1 MLGLIAHDSGSIAWN
16 GVVIADPSLFCVP
29 PRCAYTPQVPR
40 VFSDS
45 LQNNILLGLNGT
57 GTRADAVRSGRQPHS
72 RNVHDGNSMTA
83 LDGALQRRLQRAIHL
98 AALGPDIANMP
109 AGLETQ
115 LGPKGVRLSGGQIQ
129 RTAAAR
135 MFAREA
141 ELYVFDDLSSALD
154 VETEALL
161 WSRLFSVTDVTCLV
175 VSHRRAALRRATH
188 IIVLKDGRVE
198 AEGTLP
204 ELLEK
209 CAEMRELWAGEQ
221 VAEARPPCTEASPA
235 REAVASVEYSFQ

>member
-1 MLGLIAHDSGSIAWN
+1 
-16 GVVIADPSLFCVP
+16 
-29 PRCAYTPQVPR
+29 
-40 VFSDS
+40 
-45 LQNNILLGLNGT
+45 LGLNGA
-57 GTRADAVRSGRQPHS
+57 GTHADATRSSRQLHS
-72 RNVHDGNSMTA
+72 RNGHDGNPATP
-83 LDGALQRRLQRAIHL
+83 LDGALQQRLARAIHL
-98 AALGPDIANMP
+98 AALEPDIANMS
-109 AGLETQ
+109 AGLDTQ

-161 WSRLFSVTDVTCLV
+161 WSRLFAETDVTCLV

-204 ELLEK
+204 ELLET

-221 VAEARPPCTEASPA
+221 AAEARPPCAEASPA